1 MKIMDL
7 PAKVTKI
14 TKTLECHEFNV
25 RPINTNII
33 NPTHSD

>member
-14 TKTLECHEFNV
+14 AKTLEYHEFNV
-25 RPINTNII
+25 RPRNTNIV